1 MPLSSPLTP
10 ESAENLGAL
19 ESATREELEQT
30 RQQLQEIQL
39 LAQQTASEVEK
50 LYQRETA
57 LANRVRDM
65 ENHFESYSRADIRA
79 FYNANHEMQLRLF
92 MMRSQ
97 AEQLQTREENLRQ
110 YQDKLR
116 TILELSSAQ
125 TELVQTAA
133 LREAAIAREASA
145 GGDSRS
151 AQAANVA
158 IIEAK
163 EEERLQ
169 LAQELQDG
177 PMQSMSNI
185 LLQLEICKQVLKFD
199 ADAAQKEL
207 DGLRSILLATLRDT
221 RRLLT
226 FIRPLTIDEL
236 GLAGALRRDLEELG
250 RQRGLT
256 VTVEDRARA
265 SMPAYLQLALYR
277 LAQRVCTAM
286 LTPEQPGHLEVS
298 LHSAGAGLA
307 LSITVS
313 GSGQVD
319 TAERAKAILASA
331 AVSGQLRALDAE
343 TELTGDE
350 PSGVT
355 LTIDLPLPAA

>member
-1 MPLSSPLTP
+1 MPLSAPLTP
-10 ESAENLGAL
+10 ESAGNLGAL
-19 ESATREELEQT
+19 QSTTREELEQT

-39 LAQQTASEVEK
+39 LARQTASEVEQ

-116 TILELSSAQ
+116 TILDLSSAQ
-125 TELVQTAA
+125 HELVQTAA
-133 LREAAIAREASA
+133 LKEAAIARDASTS
-145 GGDSRS
+145 GDSRS
-151 AQAANVA
+151 ARAPNVA
-158 IIEAK
+158 IIEAR

-185 LLQLEICKQVLKFD
+185 LLQLEICRQVLKFD

-207 DGLRSILLATLRDT
+207 DGLRTLLLATLRDT

-236 GLAGALRRDLEELG
+236 GLAGALRRDLEEMG

-256 VTVEDRARA
+256 VAVEDQARV
-265 SMPAYLQLALYR
+265 SMPAHLQLALYR
-277 LAQRVCTAM
+277 LAQRACTAM
-286 LTPEQPGHLEVS
+286 LTPEQPGHLAVS
-298 LHSAGAGLA
+298 LRAAGDRIT
-307 LSITVS
+307 LSIAVS
-313 GSGQVD
+313 GPGQVD
-319 TAERAKAILASA
+319 TAERAKAVLASA
-331 AVSGQLRALDAE
+331 AVTGQLDALDAG
-343 TELTGDE
+343 TQLAGDE
-350 PSGVT
+350 QSGVT
-355 LTIDLPLPAA
+355 LTVDVPLSAA

>member
-1 MPLSSPLTP
+1 MPMSSPLTP

-19 ESATREELEQT
+19 QSTTREELEQT

-116 TILELSSAQ
+116 TILELSSAHS
-125 TELVQTAA
+125 ELVQTAA
-133 LREAAIAREASA
+133 LREAAIARQAGA

-151 AQAANVA
+151 ARAANVA

-163 EEERLQ
+163 EEERLH

-207 DGLRSILLATLRDT
+207 DALRTLMLATLRDT

-226 FIRPLTIDEL
+226 YIRPLTIDEL
-236 GLAGALRRDLEELG
+236 GLAGALRRDLEEFG
-250 RQRGLT
+250 RQRG
-256 VTVEDRARA
+256 VTVAVEDHARVA
-265 SMPAYLQLALYR
+265 MPAYLQLALYR
-277 LAQRVCTAM
+277 LAQRACTAM
-286 LTPEQPGHLEVS
+286 LTPEQPGHLAVS
-298 LHSAGAGLA
+298 LQPDGDGLA

-313 GSGQVD
+313 GLGQVD
-319 TAERAKAILASA
+319 TAERAKAILESA
-331 AVSGQLRALDAE
+331 AVSGQMHALDAKAQ
-343 TELTGDE
+343 LTGEE